1 MHERED
7 EREESCKVT
16 QALEEAVDK
25 IKTQEDLI
33 VSLQS
38 QVGIVIENCVP
49 LRDKWTTPVAILLSW
64 LLELPF
70 QTLGSRCF

>member
-49 LRDKWTTPVAILLSW
+49 LRDEWTKSPMPILLSW
-64 LLELPF
+64 LLELC
-70 QTLGSRCF
+70 QSWK

>member
-38 QVGIVIENCVP
+38 QVCIVIENCVP
-49 LRDKWTTPVAILLSW
+49 LRD
-64 LLELPF
+64 E
-70 QTLGSRCF
+70 